1 MAKQILTTNIL
12 EGDLSDW
19 LNQMGVKCFFEYAIH
34 NLVDSWSAFIY
45 LEDVVEIYF
54 LFLDRLVPLRQGI
67 GRVFLEFL
75 VEFLD
80 NLSLREIHVFR
91 IIIKL
96 GGLSS
101 TGSDLFQ
108 LKDELIKTLMR
119 SHVLIISSEDDDW
132 ILCYYV
138 LESFV
143 IEIL

>member
-1 MAKQILTTNIL
+1 M
-12 EGDLSDW
+12 
-19 LNQMGVKCFFEYAIH
+19 
-34 NLVDSWSAFIY
+34 
-45 LEDVVEIYF
+45 EIYF

-80 NLSLREIHVFR
+80 NLSLREIHVLR
-91 IIIKL
+91 IIVKL

-119 SHVLIISSEDDDW
+119 SHVLIISSEDDD
-132 ILCYYV
+132 
-138 LESFV
+138 
-143 IEIL
+143 